1 MGGPAWVPGMA
12 GGAGPVIV
20 LHDDATYRERRRELS
35 ALEDI
40 VDGGVALLARVNGY
54 AALRPELQAVLEGL
68 ACDLE
73 RLLDFYLDRHLTVRR
88 EALALWEENLAWRAC
103 RGTSESVSKGP
114 PEALLSS
121 DRLGDTG
128 SQG

>member
-1 MGGPAWVPGMA
+1 MA

-103 RGTSESVSKGP
+103 RGTSEAGGDDCQKP
-114 PEALLSS
+114 YRRPA
-121 DRLGDTG
+121 RMGDTG